1 MRSYM
6 ADTFDQKDIK
16 SICHFLF
23 FIRLKRHAFHLKL
36 SINIQTPLSRIETNY
51 VTATKKKN
59 NNSLVHVIYFF
70 IKKLT
75 LNLS

>member
-23 FIRLKRHAFHLKL
+23 FIRLKRHAFDLKL

-51 VTATKKKN
+51 VTATKK
-59 NNSLVHVIYFF
+59 
-70 IKKLT
+70 
-75 LNLS
+75 